1 MNNKNISF
9 EIFFYGIITIGDG
22 MKKLI
27 IFLITLLFIP
37 SVYALSVEDVPIT
50 NYVNDYSNVLS
61 DDLENYITEQSRRLE
76 LANGTQIVVV
86 TYPSLEG
93 EDLEDFT
100 YDLGNYY
107 KIGKDSKG
115 LIIFLVTEDRNLR
128 VEVGDNLEGILNDG
142 KVGRYM
148 DSYMIPYLRDNDW
161 ENAIRN
167 GYNAFYNEI
176 VNQEHLDLETIS
188 PERLSTTDEDNPI
201 FIALMLSFAVAL
213 IGGSIGNGIKKL
225 YLGDLVCTLLIGS
238 PTYVAAYRDVS
249 TIFPVLVLC
258 IIPLI
263 LYFTIRFSSGS
274 GGGSSSGGSSW
285 SSGGGGFSG
294 GGGGFSGGGGS
305 FSGGGASRSF

>member
-1 MNNKNISF
+1 
-9 EIFFYGIITIGDG
+9 
-22 MKKLI
+22 MKKLLL
-27 IFLITLLFIP
+27 FLITLLFIP

-61 DDLENYITEQSRRLE
+61 DELEDYIIEQSKKLE
-76 LANGTQIVVV
+76 VANGTQIVVV

-100 YDLGNYY
+100 YELGNYY
-107 KIGKDSKG
+107 KIGRDSKG

-142 KVGRYM
+142 KVGRFE

-188 PERLSTTDEDNPI
+188 PERYNDGNEEEPVY
-201 FIALMLSFAVAL
+201 IALMLSFATAL
-213 IGGSIGNGIKKL
+213 VGGAIGNGKKKF
-225 YLGDLVCTLLIGS
+225 YFGDIICLLLILS
-238 PTYVAAYRDVS
+238 PVFVGAYIDFS
-249 TIFPVLVLC
+249 IIMACLILCIFP
-258 IIPLI
+258 II
-263 LYFTIRFSSGS
+263 LYFIVRFSSGS
-274 GGGSSSGGSSW
+274 GGHYHGGGSSW